1 MDNETQQIDPRI
13 RGTLQRLRSRI
24 RLYVWI
30 EGLSLATVWLGVMF
44 WLGLAIDYLPVL
56 AGANELS
63 QSIRGGLLVL
73 VGSVLAYILYRFVG
87 QRAFVQFNDRSLALL
102 LERRFDKLQDALVTT
117 VTLKNRRDT
126 EGHDS
131 FSSEMLSE
139 TSLLALASICL
150 LYTSDAAD
158 E

>member
-63 QSIRGGLLVL
+63 QSVRGGLLVL
-73 VGSVLAYILYRFVG
+73 VGSVLAYILYRL
-87 QRAFVQFNDRSLALL
+87 SLI
-102 LERRFDKLQDALVTT
+102 
-117 VTLKNRRDT
+117 
-126 EGHDS
+126 H
-131 FSSEMLSE
+131 
-139 TSLLALASICL
+139 I
-150 LYTSDAAD
+150 
-158 E
+158 